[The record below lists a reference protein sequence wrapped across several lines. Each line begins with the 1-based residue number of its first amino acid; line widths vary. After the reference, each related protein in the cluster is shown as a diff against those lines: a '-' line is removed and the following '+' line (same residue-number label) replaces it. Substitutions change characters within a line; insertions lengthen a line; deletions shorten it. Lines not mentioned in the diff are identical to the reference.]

1 MTWSKV
7 SFTWHPLRHLSLT
20 ITPLAYKSHLRTPV
34 PQHAPCKWLVPILDR
49 MFKFMLVPVQCACS
63 CRIWVAPSYSC
74 QHRSKSLNRASR
86 NGVSFFRILTPHRS
100 VSLWSFKYFINS
112 WVRWKNMFFSSL
124 KFGKFVFLNKFLKI
138 TYSHFGPMKKYQVIK
153 SSKTLKKKIILKMF

>member
-74 QHRSKSLNRASR
+74 QHRSKSLNKASR

-100 VSLWSFKYFINS
+100 VSLWSFKYFKNS
-112 WVRWKNMFFSSL
+112 WARWKNMLWPNAFGWMPLSTVLVCKSSL
-124 KFGKFVFLNKFLKI
+124 PSPWYSLRKSWHFMFGTN
-138 TYSHFGPMKKYQVIK
+138 
-153 SSKTLKKKIILKMF
+153 